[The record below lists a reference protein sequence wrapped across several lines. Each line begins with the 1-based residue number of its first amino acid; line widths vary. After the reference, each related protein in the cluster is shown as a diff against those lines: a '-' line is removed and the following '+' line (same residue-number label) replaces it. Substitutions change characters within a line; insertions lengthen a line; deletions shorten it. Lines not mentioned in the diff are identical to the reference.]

1 MRVGVYPARDAS
13 SQRSLVHSR
22 RQTQTTKFGII
33 RQYSRHVVK
42 AHMLISLQSDTKK
55 GLKGKADI
63 YFKLIWSKSE
73 GLDMKTLFFN
83 SKIQNI
89 TFKI

>member
-1 MRVGVYPARDAS
+1 M
-13 SQRSLVHSR
+13 L
-22 RQTQTTKFGII
+22 
-33 RQYSRHVVK
+33 
-42 AHMLISLQSDTKK
+42 MLITLQSNTKK

-63 YFKLIWSKSE
+63 CFKLIWSKSE